1 VLNSAHIS
9 LILVPIHC
17 LLYLMLCFF
26 LKAFKEIAQKEEHIK
41 NKEKKK
47 KRNNRELSIS
57 FIT

>member
-1 VLNSAHIS
+1 
-9 LILVPIHC
+9 
-17 LLYLMLCFF
+17 

-47 KRNNRELSIS
+47 KRNNGELSIS